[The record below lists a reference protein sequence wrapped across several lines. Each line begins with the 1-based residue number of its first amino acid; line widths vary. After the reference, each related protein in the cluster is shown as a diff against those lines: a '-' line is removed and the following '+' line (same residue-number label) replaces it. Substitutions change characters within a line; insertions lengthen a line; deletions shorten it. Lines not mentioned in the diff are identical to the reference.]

1 MLVTNVKFGNT
12 SLPLETCCPLMQS
25 PSWDPVLLVSGSSC
39 LSGGSWLDLC
49 LTAELVPV

>member
-1 MLVTNVKFGNT
+1 MLITNVKFGNT
-12 SLPLETCCPLMQS
+12 SLPLETVG
-25 PSWDPVLLVSGSSC
+25 DPVLLVSGSSC

>member
-1 MLVTNVKFGNT
+1 MLVTNVRFGNA
-12 SLPLETCCPLMQS
+12 SLPLETCRPLTQS
-25 PSWDPVLLVSGSSC
+25 PSWGPVLLVSVSSC